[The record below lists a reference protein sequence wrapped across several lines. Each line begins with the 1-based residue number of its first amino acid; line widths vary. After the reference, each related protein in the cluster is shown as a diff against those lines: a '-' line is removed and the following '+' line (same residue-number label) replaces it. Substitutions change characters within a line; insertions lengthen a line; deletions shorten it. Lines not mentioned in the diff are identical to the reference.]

1 MSNRYAA
8 LTAPLRLRDKTLK
21 SRLLYPVAQP
31 HFLQANETYPA
42 DPVVSYYASRAK
54 NGAAI
59 LLMQDLTNLDQRK
72 MPADCG
78 HFAMYD
84 IDDIGAQNGFTFM
97 AEMVHYYGSY
107 ITPELNLDNRMPLQ
121 VNDPAVPS
129 PYGEAPNPF
138 AMVSKDDE
146 DEVTA
151 APGVK
156 PMEEGVSG
164 APGRPMAGARMMTRT
179 DMDEY
184 IRVHIAHAQQYKNL
198 GFDGG
203 LFDFSHNFN
212 IGKFLN
218 ETSNWRE
225 DEYGGSF
232 ENRIRFP
239 VEVIRAIREAMG
251 ENYLLVVNAPGI
263 GESRGGH
270 GMGLSLDEAAE
281 FLKRIDPYIDLLQ
294 VRGMHPDHEKI
305 TVCES
310 AELSKG
316 LKDRG
321 VKTPI
326 AISTYYKDLD
336 SLNNVIASGAADLVA
351 PGHLFICNEHLGDI
365 LRDGNGEDLNPC
377 IECHCCRGT
386 SSVGDWMSHCT
397 INPEIGMEHRAKRL
411 IEPVTKQKKVALIGG
426 GPGAIKCAMWLKD
439 RGHTPVIFE
448 QTNALGGQIKTAEY
462 PEFKW
467 ELKRYLEF
475 LRNQVVR
482 KDIEVRLNTKATP
495 EMISAEGFDVVVAA
509 TGATPKKPAIEGA
522 ETTDW
527 NGINIYGQQEKLGKK
542 VVVIGGS
549 SVAAEAAC
557 YLQEC
562 GHEVVEISRQGRIA
576 YDLNPIRSIGYMNQ
590 KADSLGVTVI
600 KKAKTTKIEPG
611 KVTYTD
617 RKGNTCTVD
626 CDDVVAC
633 GGMEPN
639 SESAVAF
646 RDSAKEFYM
655 IGDCRQSGNMR
666 NAIRDAYALAMR
678 I

>member
-1 MSNRYAA
+1 MSDRYAA

-31 HFLQANETYPA
+31 HFLQANELYPA
-42 DPVVSYYASRAK
+42 DPVTSYYASRAK

-84 IDDIGAQNGFTFM
+84 INDIGAQNGFTFM

-121 VNDPAVPS
+121 VNDPKVPS
-129 PYGEAPNPF
+129 PYGEPPNPF
-138 AMVSKDDE
+138 AMISKDEE

-164 APGRPMAGARMMTRT
+164 APGRPMAGARMMTRA

-184 IRVHIAHAQQYKNL
+184 IRVHIEHARLYKNL

-203 LFDFSHNFN
+203 MFDFSHNFN

-239 VEVIRAIREAMG
+239 VEVIRSIREAMG

-263 GESRGGH
+263 GESRGGQ
-270 GMGLSLDEAAE
+270 GLSLDEAAE
-281 FLKRIDPYIDLLQ
+281 FLKRIEPYIDLLQ
-294 VRGMHPDHEKI
+294 VRAMHPDHEKI

-310 AELSKG
+310 AELSGG
-316 LKDRG
+316 LKARG

-351 PGHLFICNEHLGDI
+351 PGHLFICNEHLGEI

-411 IEPVTKQKKVALIGG
+411 IEPVTKLKKIALIGG

-448 QTNALGGQIKTAEY
+448 QTDALGGQIKTAEY

-467 ELKRYLEF
+467 ELKRYLDF
-475 LRNQVVR
+475 LRSQVVR
-482 KDIEVRLNTKATP
+482 KDIEVRLNTRATP
-495 EMISAEGFDVVVAA
+495 EMVKAEGFDVVIAA
-509 TGATPKKPAIEGA
+509 TGATPKKPAVEGA

-527 NGINIYGQQEKLGKK
+527 NGVNIYGNQEKLGKK

-557 YLQEC
+557 YLAEC

-576 YDLNPIRSIGYMNQ
+576 YDLNPIRAIGYMTE
-590 KADSLGVTVI
+590 KANALGVTVI
-600 KKAKTTKIEPG
+600 KKARTTKIEPG

-617 RKGNTCTVD
+617 RKGNVCTVE

-639 SESAVAF
+639 SEEAVSF
-646 RDSAKEFYM
+646 RGSAKEFYM

>member
-1 MSNRYAA
+1 MSDRYAA

-31 HFLQANETYPA
+31 HFLQANELYPA
-42 DPVVSYYASRAK
+42 DPVTSYYASRAK

-84 IDDIGAQNGFTFM
+84 INDIGAQNGFTFM

-121 VNDPAVPS
+121 VNDPKVPS
-129 PYGEAPNPF
+129 PYGEPPNPF
-138 AMVSKDDE
+138 AMISKDDE

-164 APGRPMAGARMMTRT
+164 APGRPMAGARMMTRA

-184 IRVHIAHAQQYKNL
+184 IRVHIEHARLYKNL

-203 LFDFSHNFN
+203 MFDFSHNFN

-239 VEVIRAIREAMG
+239 VEVIRSIREAMG

-263 GESRGGH
+263 GESRGGQ
-270 GMGLSLDEAAE
+270 GLSLDEAAE
-281 FLKRIDPYIDLLQ
+281 FLKHIEPYIDLLQ
-294 VRGMHPDHEKI
+294 VRAMHPDHEKI

-310 AELSKG
+310 AELSGG
-316 LKDRG
+316 LKARG

-351 PGHLFICNEHLGDI
+351 PGHLFICNEHLGEI

-411 IEPVTKQKKVALIGG
+411 IEPVTKLKKIALIGG

-448 QTNALGGQIKTAEY
+448 QTDALGGQIKTAEY

-467 ELKRYLEF
+467 ELKRYLDF
-475 LRNQVVR
+475 LRSQVVR
-482 KDIEVRLNTKATP
+482 KDIEVRLNTRATP
-495 EMISAEGFDVVVAA
+495 EMVKAEGFDVVIAA
-509 TGATPKKPAIEGA
+509 TGATPKKPAVEGA

-527 NGINIYGQQEKLGKK
+527 NGVNIYGNQEKLGKK

-557 YLQEC
+557 YLAEC

-576 YDLNPIRSIGYMNQ
+576 YDLNPIRAIGYMTE
-590 KADSLGVTVI
+590 KANALGVTVI
-600 KKAKTTKIEPG
+600 KKARTTKIEPG

-617 RKGNTCTVD
+617 RKGNVCTVE

-639 SESAVAF
+639 SEEAVSF
-646 RDSAKEFYM
+646 RGSAKEFYM

>member
-1 MSNRYAA
+1 MSHRYAA

-121 VNDPAVPS
+121 VNDPKVPS

-138 AMVSKDDE
+138 AMISKDDE

-164 APGRPMAGARMMTRT
+164 APGRPMAGARMMTRP

-184 IRVHIAHAQQYKNL
+184 IRVHIQHAQQYKNL

-218 ETSNWRE
+218 ETSNWRT

-239 VEVIRAIREAMG
+239 VEVIKAIREAMG

-263 GESRGGH
+263 GESRGG
-270 GMGLSLDEAAE
+270 MGLSLDEAAE
-281 FLKRIDPYIDLLQ
+281 FLKRIEPYIDLLQ
-294 VRGMHPDHEKI
+294 VRSMHPDHERV

-316 LKDRG
+316 LKQRG

-336 SLNNVIASGAADLVA
+336 SLNGVIASGAADLVA

-411 IEPVTKQKKVALIGG
+411 IEPVTKRKKVALIGG
-426 GPGAIKCAMWLKD
+426 GPGAIKCAMWLKE

-448 QTNALGGQIKTAEY
+448 MTDALGGQIKTAEY

-467 ELKRYLEF
+467 ELKRYLDF

-482 KDIEVRLNTKATP
+482 KDIEVRLNTRATP
-495 EMISAEGFDVVVAA
+495 EMIRAEGFDVVIAA

-527 NGINIYGQQEKLGKK
+527 NGVNIYGNQEKLGKK

-576 YDLNPIRSIGYMNQ
+576 YDLNPIRAIGYMNE
-590 KADSLGVTVI
+590 KASKLGVTVI
-600 KKAKTTKIEPG
+600 KKAKTTQIEPG

-617 RKGNTCTVD
+617 RKGNVCTLD
-626 CDDVVAC
+626 CDDIVAC

-639 SESAVAF
+639 SEEAVSF
-646 RDSAKEFYM
+646 REAAPEFYM